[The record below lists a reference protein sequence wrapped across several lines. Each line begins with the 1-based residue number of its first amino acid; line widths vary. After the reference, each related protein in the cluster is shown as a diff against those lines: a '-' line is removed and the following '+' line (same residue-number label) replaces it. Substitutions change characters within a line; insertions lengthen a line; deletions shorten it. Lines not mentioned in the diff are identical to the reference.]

1 MTYTTK
7 EAAEQLGITK
17 DALFYYEKEG
27 LLPEIKRDKHQRR
40 VYTDSDLEWIYL
52 ICCLRNTDMP
62 ISKVKQYITLLK
74 ESGRAT
80 ISQRRSILAEHQ
92 IFMEKKIAA
101 YQTFLQMLQKKIEF
115 YDDALTAPDPE
126 KVKCTDYVSEWENF
140 KKFLEGKDE

>member
-7 EAAEQLGITK
+7 EAAEKLGITK

-92 IFMEKKIAA
+92 IFMEEKIAA
-101 YQTFLQMLQKKIEF
+101 YHTFLQMLQKKIEF

-126 KVKCTDYVSEWENF
+126 KVKCMDYVSEWENF